1 MNNKKRYKRKRDFFI
16 VVVVLGVVVIGYLIM
31 ALSYFKSTFFGWTLL
46 LPIGSLLILAREVYL
61 YWKERKQ

>member
-16 VVVVLGVVVIGYLIM
+16 VVVVLGVVVIGYFIM
-31 ALSYFKSTFFGWTLL
+31 ALSYFKSAFFGWTLL

-61 YWKERKQ
+61 YWKERK